1 MILERILSCFSM
13 RENVVWCMA
22 LAAVLAACNGKRA
35 ASEVDYAADSVFESS
50 FGPSDSFNASS
61 ASLDEELPKRADELF
76 DDFILSSPVLKK
88 SGPNVSN
95 FHCFRLCGETRYGSR
110 RNNGSMNRFSWIRI
124 IIPCFITTRNRWIW
138 KSARIWT
145 KWTWNKSIWKNGG
158 SRHAV
163 SNG

>member
-1 MILERILSCFSM
+1 MILERILSCVSM

-76 DDFILSSPVLKK
+76 DDFIFEFARLKK
-88 SGPNVSN
+88 CPART
-95 FHCFRLCGETRYGSR
+95 C
-110 RNNGSMNRFSWIRI
+110 RI
-124 IIPCFITTRNRWIW
+124 
-138 KSARIWT
+138 
-145 KWTWNKSIWKNGG
+145 SIAFGCAGRHGMAHGG
-158 SRHAV
+158 TMEI
-163 SNG
+163 